1 MKFKNKNTEVIV
13 ETDIKEVEN
22 LYKNKPEYEEI
33 KEVTRP
39 KEPTKAEIQAKLDEL
54 GIEYDKSANKE
65 TLISL
70 LPQE

>member
-1 MKFKNKNTEVIV
+1 MKFKNKSTGVIV

-22 LYKNKPEYEEI
+22 LYKNKAEYEEV
-33 KEVTRP
+33 KEAKP
-39 KEPTKAEIQAKLDEL
+39 KEPTKDEIKAKLEEL
-54 GIEYDKSANKE
+54 GIEYDKNANKE

>member
-1 MKFKNKNTEVIV
+1 MKFKNKSTGVIV

-22 LYKNKPEYEEI
+22 LYKNKTEYEEV
-33 KEVTRP
+33 KEAKP
-39 KEPTKAEIQAKLDEL
+39 KEPTKDEIKAKLEEL
-54 GIEYDKSANKE
+54 GIEYDKNANKE